1 MERTQTITAGLFIDT
16 KTRDLILTGI
26 LILIP
31 LAWNGPQLMIGSI
44 VNMLL
49 CLTAKTSQAKSWW
62 IKAALPSLAVIIHG
76 VLFGSFT
83 IYLFY
88 LWPIITLGNWV
99 YMRIGKSNLRTHKV
113 SKLLVA
119 SAIKMLI
126 LITGATLLS
135 HQKIIPIVMVKSMG
149 MIQFITAMI
158 GGLMA
163 SL

>member
-1 MERTQTITAGLFIDT
+1 MERSQTITTKLFIDT
-16 KTRDLILTGI
+16 KIKDLILTGM

-31 LAWNGPQLMIGSI
+31 LAWSGPQLLIGSV

-49 CLTAKTSQAKSWW
+49 CLTTKVSQPKSWW
-62 IKAALPSLAVIIHG
+62 IKAALPSLAIIIHG

-88 LWPIITLGNWV
+88 LWPVITLANWV
-99 YMRIGKSNLRTHKV
+99 YMKV
-113 SKLLVA
+113 GQSKLLLA
-119 SAIKMLI
+119 SVIKMLI

-135 HQKIIPIVMVKSMG
+135 WQNVIPATMVNSMG
-149 MIQFITAMI
+149 VIQLVTAMI

-163 SL
+163 RL